1 MTDLP
6 CMDDDRQ
13 IFVPPSFIA
22 LFVPLGKVKP
32 IASREEIETRYDYCE
47 DLSQLLFDQ
56 MRDKMAEHG
65 IPIDLAFS
73 RITAV
78 LTDSSLDL
86 SEPESVWVLSRLT
99 ELSEPFSCL

>member
-1 MTDLP
+1 MN
-6 CMDDDRQ
+6 DDRQ

-22 LFVPLGKVKP
+22 LFVPPGKIKP

-47 DLSQLLFDQ
+47 DLAQLLFDQ

-65 IPIDLAFS
+65 IPIDIALP

-78 LTDSSLDL
+78 LTDSSLNL
-86 SEPESVWVLSRLT
+86 SEAESAWVLLRLT

>member
-1 MTDLP
+1 M
-6 CMDDDRQ
+6 
-13 IFVPPSFIA
+13 PPSFIA
-22 LFVPLGKVKP
+22 LFVPLGKTKP

-56 MRDKMAEHG
+56 LRDKMAEHG
-65 IPIDLAFS
+65 IPVDIALP

-78 LTDSSLDL
+78 LTEPSLNLNDV
-86 SEPESVWVLSRLT
+86 ESNWVLSRLT

>member
-1 MTDLP
+1 MN
-6 CMDDDRQ
+6 DDRQ

-22 LFVPLGKVKP
+22 LFVPLGKTKP

-56 MRDKMAEHG
+56 LRDKMAEHG
-65 IPIDLAFS
+65 IPVDIALP

-78 LTDSSLDL
+78 LTEPSLNLNDV
-86 SEPESVWVLSRLT
+86 ESNWVLSRLT

>member
-1 MTDLP
+1 MN
-6 CMDDDRQ
+6 DDRQ

-22 LFVPLGKVKP
+22 LFVPLGKTKP

-56 MRDKMAEHG
+56 LRDKMAEHG
-65 IPIDLAFS
+65 IPVDIALP

-78 LTDSSLDL
+78 LTEPSLNLNDA
-86 SEPESVWVLSRLT
+86 ESDWVLSRLT

>member
-1 MTDLP
+1 M
-6 CMDDDRQ
+6 
-13 IFVPPSFIA
+13 PPSFIA
-22 LFVPLGKVKP
+22 LFVPPGKTKP

-56 MRDKMAEHG
+56 LRDKMAEHG
-65 IPIDLAFS
+65 IPVDIALP

-78 LTDSSLDL
+78 LTEPSLNLNDV
-86 SEPESVWVLSRLT
+86 ESNWVLSRLT